1 MESEAQRSPSQCSRA
16 LELFLY
22 FFKIGFYTFGGGWSI
37 VAQIQQEYVQKKGWI
52 TDEELLDITSVGRS
66 LPGTMIGNVAM
77 LYGNHAA
84 GLAGGVVCLVAMI
97 LPPFLILSV
106 LTLCYT
112 AVRDNYW
119 VMAAM
124 TGVRAAIVP
133 IMASAALNLVKGAFR
148 YPPCVAVAAASFA
161 LYLIW
166 DVNCVFLV
174 LMGIAAGLVICEI
187 YERKGAGKSN
197 GTA

>member
-1 MESEAQRSPSQCSRA
+1 MQR
-16 LELFLY
+16 LY
-22 FFKIGFYTFGGGWSI
+22 VEKRKT
-37 VAQIQQEYVQKKGWI
+37 I
-52 TDEELLDITSVGRS
+52 TGEELLDITSVGRS

-174 LMGIAAGLVICEI
+174 LMGIAAGLVICEV

>member
-1 MESEAQRSPSQCSRA
+1 MKRGKTLLA
-16 LELFLY
+16 LFWE
-22 FFKIGFYTFGGGWSI
+22 FFQFGCFTFGGGWSI
-37 VAQIQQEYVQKKGWI
+37 VAQMQRLYVEKRKTIAG
-52 TDEELLDITSVGRS
+52 EELLDITSVGRS

-174 LMGIAAGLVICEI
+174 LMGIAAGLAICEI

>member
-1 MESEAQRSPSQCSRA
+1 MKRGKTLLA
-16 LELFLY
+16 LFWE
-22 FFKIGFYTFGGGWSI
+22 FFQFGCFTFGGGWSI
-37 VAQIQQEYVQKKGWI
+37 VAQMQRLYVEKRKTI
-52 TDEELLDITSVGRS
+52 TGEELLDITSVGRS

-124 TGVRAAIVP
+124 TGVRLPVSALRGGGGGVLRPVP
-133 IMASAALNLVKGAFR
+133 DLGRELRVS
-148 YPPCVAVAAASFA
+148 
-161 LYLIW
+161 
-166 DVNCVFLV
+166 
-174 LMGIAAGLVICEI
+174 
-187 YERKGAGKSN
+187 
-197 GTA
+197 GTDGHCGRTGHL

>member
-1 MESEAQRSPSQCSRA
+1 MKRGKTLLA
-16 LELFLY
+16 LFWE
-22 FFKIGFYTFGGGWSI
+22 FFQFGCFTFGGGWCI
-37 VAQIQQEYVQKKGWI
+37 VAQMQRLYVEKRKTI
-52 TDEELLDITSVGRS
+52 TGEELLDITSVGRS
-66 LPGTMIGNVAM
+66 LPGSRFGSVAR

-97 LPPFLILSV
+97 LPPFMILSV
-106 LTLCYT
+106 LTLCCT

-148 YPPCVAVAAASFA
+148 YPPCVAMAAVSFA

-174 LMGIAAGLVICEI
+174 LMGIAAGLVICEV
-187 YERKGAGKSN
+187 YERKGAGKSD